1 MTTAQS
7 LAVGTKVQFAESKRW
22 WRVRAV
28 SEDSNFVILTSPFNL
43 KKTVQY
49 TIIDNRRGVRG
60 PDDRIFSN
68 GYESDEDINA
78 RLSELVAGSISV
90 SKKTSK
96 FVELD
101 IVTVKP

>member
-1 MTTAQS
+1 M
-7 LAVGTKVQFAESKRW
+7 
-22 WRVRAV
+22 
-28 SEDSNFVILTSPFNL
+28 ILTSPFNL

-78 RLSELVAGSISV
+78 RLSDLVAGSISV